1 MGYKA
6 AIIALNGLLV
16 TQMAK
21 TPARTHSRYNRAAL
35 QLLAGMIRS
44 ERLKQRLTTQ
54 EVAGRAGISRSMLQR
69 VEKTDPACAI
79 GSVFEV
85 ATVLSVPL
93 FEQDVQALDKALA
106 ATQQTLALLPKSAHK
121 PRKEVDDDF

>member
-1 MGYKA
+1 
-6 AIIALNGLLV
+6 
-16 TQMAK
+16 
-21 TPARTHSRYNRAAL
+21 
-35 QLLAGMIRS
+35 MIRS